1 MGQHKIHT
9 EKKKKKN
16 KKERRWGAKDT
27 MCCLV
32 SKKTGSD

>member
-1 MGQHKIHT
+1 MGQHKIDT
-9 EKKKKKN
+9 GKKKKK
-16 KKERRWGAKDT
+16 RWGAKDT